1 MISARLIN
9 ELENYG
15 FRLDLPGYNTTE
27 EIIIEI
33 LCENNPRLDTAI
45 PLLLEKELDYGK
57 IIKKLDIST
66 KNRLNKILCIANQIF
81 SKENIQS
88 TYLNKII
95 SVYKIK
101 ANNTNE
107 EFQYYYSAFKD
118 SNKNIQEKNE
128 EYAIEQIKRR
138 SILNRNLAL
147 SHIFSPGKQRI
158 MEKIYNHEQ
167 LTNTELKYYYRA
179 IRPLILSMFND
190 NLQKYIHIIES
201 TKKYTSK

>member
-1 MISARLIN
+1 MISAKLIN
-9 ELENYG
+9 ELESYG
-15 FRLDLPGYNTTE
+15 FRLDLPRYNTTE

-33 LCENNPRLDTAI
+33 LCENNPRLDAAI
-45 PLLLEKELDYGK
+45 PLLLEKDWNYEK

-81 SKENIQS
+81 NEENIQS
-88 TYLNKII
+88 TYLNNII
-95 SVYKIK
+95 KKCKIK

-107 EFQYYYSAFKD
+107 EFQYYHSVFKD
-118 SNKNIQEKNE
+118 SKKNIQEKNE
-128 EYAIEQIKRR
+128 EYAIEQIKIR
-138 SILNRNLAL
+138 SILNRNQAL

-158 MEKIYNHEQ
+158 MEKIYNHEL
-167 LTNTELKYYYRA
+167 LTNTELKYYYRS

-190 NLQKYIHIIES
+190 NLQKYIRIIES